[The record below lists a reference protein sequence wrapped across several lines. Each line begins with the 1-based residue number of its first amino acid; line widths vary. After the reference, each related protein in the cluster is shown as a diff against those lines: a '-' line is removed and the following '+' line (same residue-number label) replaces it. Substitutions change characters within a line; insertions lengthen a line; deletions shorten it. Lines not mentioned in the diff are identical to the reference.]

1 MDNFHIS
8 FCWVMSESACCI
20 AFRLTSAMRGVFFF
34 GERTEREFSHSRKKK
49 VCTGTG
55 NPLHSPGTPR
65 SSQKF
70 PVSWHHSCSF
80 SQSALNALV
89 TSYERNIFYVSEW
102 SHPSLF
108 SKDED
113 ELEAIVTHALPCT
126 DSPRYCCDKGVYD
139 GVNGRLTDTNDS
151 PH

>member
-1 MDNFHIS
+1 MDNFHIL
-8 FCWVMSESACCI
+8 FCWIMSESACCI
-20 AFRLTSAMRGVFFF
+20 AFRLTSAVWGVFFYVR
-34 GERTEREFSHSRKKK
+34 GLRESSVSHGKKS
-49 VCTGTG
+49 VLGREILCT
-55 NPLHSPGTPR
+55 PH

-70 PVSWHHSCSF
+70 PVSWHLSCSF
-80 SQSALNALV
+80 SQSALEALV
-89 TSYERNIFYVSEW
+89 TWYQRNIFYISKW

-126 DSPRYCCDKGVYD
+126 DSPRYCCDKGVYE
-139 GVNGRLTDTNDS
+139 GVHGRLTHANDS